1 LGTDAAYI
9 VANAVA
15 KCFAGSTLYLVAVFE
30 ASTAI
35 AIAVTV
41 AVVIAVLIAAVAAIV
56 SSEAIDMWGYG
67 DCGSVLVC
75 LQSVDEVHFVEFGR
89 ELVPCRSIR
98 CQTAKVGGCD
108 QVVFRVL
115 LSLLKNFSCNLKVR
129 EVLGG
134 AEACCKEGLELCKV
148 LIGRCGCCP
157 WWSPGWE
164 KVLEVAALSAHDGV
178 QCGVAILFGC
188 IRVEDGAK

>member
-15 KCFAGSTLYLVAVFE
+15 KCFAGSTLYLIAVFE

-67 DCGSVLVC
+67 DCGSVLV
-75 LQSVDEVHFVEFGR
+75 
-89 ELVPCRSIR
+89 
-98 CQTAKVGGCD
+98 
-108 QVVFRVL
+108 
-115 LSLLKNFSCNLKVR
+115 
-129 EVLGG
+129 
-134 AEACCKEGLELCKV
+134 
-148 LIGRCGCCP
+148 
-157 WWSPGWE
+157 
-164 KVLEVAALSAHDGV
+164 
-178 QCGVAILFGC
+178 
-188 IRVEDGAK
+188 